1 MFTRLDNILYPDKA
15 EVWQCSGYNIY
26 YIFKNGSQSIHTYCK
41 EKGWPA
47 ILNKQISKLDKID
60 VFLREP
66 KERYIS
72 GVATHLYNTG
82 KSVDSIIP
90 GVFLDRHYL
99 PQILWILNL
108 LRFCNPECNIHLHHW
123 DLLKNITPLRIRVDK
138 LNSVDPLIAD
148 DQNLEMYMK
157 LDAILFEEM
166 TGNSWKP
173 QGLMA
178 HLMSRDPLAYFT
190 VFGKAS
196 KLAEVTH
203 VLPTP

>member
-1 MFTRLDNILYPDKA
+1 MFTRLDDILYPNNA
-15 EVWQCSGYNIY
+15 EVWQCSNYNIY
-26 YIFKNGSQSIHTYCK
+26 YIFKNGSQSIHTYSK
-41 EKGWPA
+41 ETGGRVWV
-47 ILNKQISKLDKID
+47 NEQIRKLEKID

-66 KERYIS
+66 KERYVS
-72 GVATHLYNTG
+72 GVATNLYNTG
-82 KSVDSIIP
+82 NSIDSITP

-108 LRFCNPECNIHLHHW
+108 LRFCNPNSNIHLHHW
-123 DLLKNITPLRIRVDK
+123 GLLKNVTPLRIKVDK
-138 LNSVDPLIAD
+138 LNTVDPLIAEHLD
-148 DQNLEMYMK
+148 LEMYMR
-157 LDAILFEEM
+157 LDTVLFEEM
-166 TGNSWKP
+166 TGNRWKP

-178 HLMSRDPLAYFT
+178 HLMSRDPLAYFK